1 MNPLFHAGLEFQ
13 NFLEARKWPFC
24 FIGGLAVIRW
34 GEIRMTQDID
44 LSLFSGFGNE
54 EMYINELLETFNAR
68 ITDAL
73 NFALENRVL
82 LLSASNSVPVDIS
95 LSGLQFESRMIEHAT
110 PYPFYPGCSLRTCSA
125 EDLIVLKAFADR
137 GQDWTDIEGII
148 IRQGKN
154 LDASFIIDQL
164 VPLCELKE
172 ATEIL
177 DKLKKMFDEHP

>member
-24 FIGGLAVIRW
+24 FICGLAVIRW

-54 EMYINELLETFNAR
+54 GMYINELLKIFNAR
-68 ITDAL
+68 IPDAL

-95 LSGLQFESRMIEHAT
+95 LSGLQFESLMIEHAT
-110 PYPFYPGCSLRTCSA
+110 PYSFYPGCSLRTCSA

-137 GQDWTDIEGII
+137 GQDWIDIEGII
-148 IRQGKN
+148 VRQGKN

-164 VPLCELKE
+164 EPLCELKE

-177 DKLKKMFDEHP
+177 DKLKKIFDEHS